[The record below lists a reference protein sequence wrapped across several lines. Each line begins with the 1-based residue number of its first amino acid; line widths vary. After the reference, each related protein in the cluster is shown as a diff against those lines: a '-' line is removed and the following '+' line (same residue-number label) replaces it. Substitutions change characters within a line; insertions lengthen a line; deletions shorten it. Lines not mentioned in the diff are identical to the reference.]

1 MREWFLGDRHRA
13 GVPSPRQCTI
23 CGDSKLRRS
32 WNLLFR
38 TYGAAER
45 QEPFSICSLG
55 SARIGST
62 KAPKDIELHWVVMTD
77 RTQEFFCEEIGLCLR
92 PATRWRLY
100 KNYDKEYNKAKEISD
115 ISTFLRWYDTF
126 CSFYD
131 DIPKDMRLRRRLR
144 VTRRQPA
151 SDILSLGPYE
161 VFVMKKGKITA
172 SRSQDATMRQ
182 RNGLPTMVEL
192 RLN

>member
-1 MREWFLGDRHRA
+1 
-13 GVPSPRQCTI
+13 
-23 CGDSKLRRS
+23 
-32 WNLLFR
+32 
-38 TYGAAER
+38 
-45 QEPFSICSLG
+45 
-55 SARIGST
+55 
-62 KAPKDIELHWVVMTD
+62 
-77 RTQEFFCEEIGLCLR
+77 
-92 PATRWRLY
+92 
-100 KNYDKEYNKAKEISD
+100 
-115 ISTFLRWYDTF
+115 
-126 CSFYD
+126 
-131 DIPKDMRLRRRLR
+131 MRLRRRLR